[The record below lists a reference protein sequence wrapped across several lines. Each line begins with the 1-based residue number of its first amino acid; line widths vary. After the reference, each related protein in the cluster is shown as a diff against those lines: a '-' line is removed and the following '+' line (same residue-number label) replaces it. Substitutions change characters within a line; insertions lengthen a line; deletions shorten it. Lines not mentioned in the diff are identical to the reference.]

1 MNLKGVLIDF
11 GDTLAYID
19 KEGSRKYTKALLS
32 ILHKYGY
39 QGNLDDLSSGFDDAI
54 GNSMKCELKSLQEF
68 WNLLLE
74 NLGIHNKLEVLI
86 EELEKVRNCYSAIVF
101 RLYDGA
107 TRVLAVLQKKYRLA
121 LVSNCAIG
129 TSDIMKDLGL
139 TRYFDCITLSYEV
152 GVRKPD
158 RPIYFDALKCL
169 KLEPHECIFVADEIS
184 DLEGAREVG
193 MRTIL
198 VRQGLHIFNEAKDR
212 NFQPDFQCNSISE
225 ITRFLRVSSNG

>member
-19 KEGSRKYTKALLS
+19 KDGSRKYTEALLA
-32 ILHKYGY
+32 ILRKFGY
-39 QGNLDDLSSGFDDAI
+39 QGNLNDLASGFDDVI
-54 GNSMKCELKSLQEF
+54 RNSMKGELKNLQEF

-74 NLGIHNKLEVLI
+74 NLGIYNKLEVLI
-86 EELEKVRNCYSAIVF
+86 EELEKVRNRYSTTVF
-101 RLYDGA
+101 RLYNEA
-107 TRVLAVLQKKYRLA
+107 LQVLAILQKKYMLA

-129 TSDIMKDLGL
+129 TSDVIKDLRL

-152 GVRKPD
+152 GARKPD
-158 RPIYFDALKCL
+158 RRIYIDALKCL
-169 KLEPHECIFVADEIS
+169 KLEPHDCIFVADEIS

-198 VRQGLHIFNEAKDR
+198 VRQGLNTFNEAKDQ
-212 NFQPDFQCNSISE
+212 NFQTDFQCSSISE
-225 ITRFLRVSSNG
+225 ITRFL